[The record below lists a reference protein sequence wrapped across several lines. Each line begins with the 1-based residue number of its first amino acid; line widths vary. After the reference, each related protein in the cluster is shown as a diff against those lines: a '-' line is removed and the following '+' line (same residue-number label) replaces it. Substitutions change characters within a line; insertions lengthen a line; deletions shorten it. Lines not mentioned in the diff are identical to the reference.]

1 VSAGT
6 CSAISGIS
14 PLPPL
19 AAHPLPAFERS
30 SNPFLSPTLDLVFF
44 RENLDKSVLRKA
56 KPKRKEGYQPLN
68 REALAASAR
77 QRWLENEE
85 RKSKL
90 RELEEGWARAKKA
103 RADKLDVV
111 MDAVKSQRKAAEARR
126 MLWLL
131 ERSEEWI
138 PEENLDLAIAAAIL
152 EPTEF

>member
-1 VSAGT
+1 M
-6 CSAISGIS
+6 
-14 PLPPL
+14 
-19 AAHPLPAFERS
+19 
-30 SNPFLSPTLDLVFF
+30 
-44 RENLDKSVLRKA
+44 
-56 KPKRKEGYQPLN
+56 N

>member
-1 VSAGT
+1 M
-6 CSAISGIS
+6 
-14 PLPPL
+14 
-19 AAHPLPAFERS
+19 PAFERS

-138 PEENLDLAIAAAIL
+138 PEENLDLAIAVAIL